1 MRCLILAIVAMALP
15 LAMNAQDVKTEIR
28 KGNRLYEK
36 KDYKNAE
43 LEYRRAFLK
52 DSTSVAARYNLANT
66 MYRMENTAE
75 AESLLLPL
83 ADSMKGNP
91 AGADYYHNLA
101 NFFLKDKKYREAVD
115 NFKNSLRL
123 RPDDMETKTNL
134 AYAQKMLKEQENQQ
148 NQQNQNQNQDQNQQN
163 QDQNKDQDKNQD
175 KNQNQDQNKDQNN
188 QNDQQNPNQN
198 QQNQNNDQQDQNKDQ
213 QGQNQDS
220 RSDYKITPQT
230 AQQIFNA
237 MEAKEKKTQ
246 DKVKKEKAK
255 ALKSKQK
262 EKNW

>member
-1 MRCLILAIVAMALP
+1 MRCLILAIVAMVLP

-36 KDYKNAE
+36 QDYKNAE

-148 NQQNQNQNQDQNQQN
+148 NQQNQNQDQNQQN

-198 QQNQNNDQQDQNKDQ
+198 QQNPNNDQQDQNKDQ

>member
-1 MRCLILAIVAMALP
+1 MRCLILAIIALVLP

-36 KDYKNAE
+36 QDYKNAE

-148 NQQNQNQNQDQNQQN
+148 NQQNQNQDQNQQN

>member
-1 MRCLILAIVAMALP
+1 MRCLILAIIAMVLP

-148 NQQNQNQNQDQNQQN
+148 NQQNQNQDQNQQN

>member
-1 MRCLILAIVAMALP
+1 MRYLILAIVAMVLP

-36 KDYKNAE
+36 QDYKNAE

-148 NQQNQNQNQDQNQQN
+148 NQQNQNQDQNQQN

-198 QQNQNNDQQDQNKDQ
+198 QQNPNNDQQDQNKDQ